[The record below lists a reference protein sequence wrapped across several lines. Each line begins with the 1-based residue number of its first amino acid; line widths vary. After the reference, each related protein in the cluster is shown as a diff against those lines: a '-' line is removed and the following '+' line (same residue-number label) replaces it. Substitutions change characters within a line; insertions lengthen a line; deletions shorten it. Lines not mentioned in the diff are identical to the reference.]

1 MMVDGS
7 DNRLLADYLCEVG
20 VTAWGVA
27 SNSPRLPAAPDLPW
41 AVSYLFRVEPATLV
55 GLDRGPTAA
64 YFREY
69 QRINER
75 LIETGEGLAR
85 LLEAAGHRA
94 LLVDDDAPDGPD
106 DPPIFAS
113 KTAATRAGLG
123 WIGKTALLVTP
134 EWGPAVRLGTVF
146 TDAALAAGEP
156 VERARCGRCRACV
169 DACPAGAGRD
179 VEWRPGMAL
188 ELLFDAVACDR
199 HQQRYPEYDT
209 ICGTCTWA
217 CPYTRRGLRTAGP
230 DQVADVTDTD
240 EGGTP

>member
-1 MMVDGS
+1 MADARER
-7 DNRLLADYLCEVG
+7 RLLADYFLDVC

-41 AVSYLFRVEPATLV
+41 AVSYLFRVEPSTLV
-55 GLDRGPTAA
+55 GLDQGPTAA

-69 QRINER
+69 ERINER
-75 LIETGEGLAR
+75 LVQTGEGLVALLQAAR
-85 LLEAAGHRA
+85 RRA

-146 TDAALAAGEP
+146 TDAALTAGEP
-156 VERARCGRCRACV
+156 VEAARCGSCRACV

-179 VEWRPGMAL
+179 VDWRPGMAL
-188 ELLFDAVACDR
+188 GLLFDAAACDR
-199 HQQRYPEYDT
+199 HQQRYPEFDT
-209 ICGTCTWA
+209 ICGACTWA
-217 CPYTRRGLRTAGP
+217 CPYTRRGLRSARSHP
-230 DQVADVTDTD
+230 VAAAAHID